1 MSLIEDSGPSCFS
14 SANGA
19 SSSLGLLL
27 GTTDGLDGLVPGL
40 VVGDGVVLVGCGA
53 VPSTNLS
60 YFLMYFI

>member
-19 SSSLGLLL
+19 SSSLVLL

-40 VVGDGVVLVGCGA
+40 VVGDGVVLVGAGA
-53 VPSTNLS
+53 VSVPSTNLS
-60 YFLMYFI
+60 YF